1 MHAAIAGSVG
11 LDGTHTTAA
20 VVCLWNSMVFE
31 IMKLWV
37 LMVSGGLLISM
48 ILIMS
53 SCVELIINPL
63 YQTHIVCIVLVCVKS
78 NRACCKVCV
87 SLC

>member
-1 MHAAIAGSVG
+1 MELIRLQV
-11 LDGTHTTAA
+11 
-20 VVCLWNSMVFE
+20 VVCLWNSTVFE
-31 IMKLWV
+31 MMKLWV
-37 LMVSGGLLISM
+37 FTVSGGLLIAM

-53 SCVELIINPL
+53 LCVQLIINPL
-63 YQTHIVCIVLVCVKS
+63 YQTHIVCIVLVYVKS